1 MIKKLSSLI
10 LLLLICISNA
20 FAGEVHADLSTYK
33 SKGSNI
39 DISDWENKQILTW
52 TGGTD
57 NMIRLSGLTLGDLSD
72 YSQLVVK
79 SSDAG
84 TEGSQSAA
92 TGFRILIYHGSENV
106 QIEVNSLGTETYN
119 LSELG
124 IDITN
129 VTDICVAG
137 IRYNPGGSVK
147 IDDVYLVEAETEEVH
162 MTPNDANDYAGNVEK
177 SDWTDKSILTWK
189 GSWSNAIYLKGLPTG
204 DLSEY
209 TQLVVVSSSAEG
221 QGLKPNAT
229 QFRIIMYFDGYSEEQ
244 LRVNGLGEFVYD
256 LSKLGDKIFSVN
268 SICVSGASTGEG
280 SVKIDDVYLVKANKI
295 YAEQAG
301 STPLSSSMYKTW
313 DAQGNATGTPNPD
326 NKINSGEELGGG
338 NVLYGVGSVWA
349 DYYADLSEY
358 DYMIVRG
365 ANGSPLRFM
374 INRVS
379 NDGAYIE
386 YLPTVGTDGVLRINL
401 QEVLDNST
409 ASSEVSREYFHLNCI
424 KIPYVGA
431 TANITSIEL
440 YKNDTPVAYTL
451 KGAGNFD
458 ASVANALND
467 PTAEYYDAEYLKSAI
482 TLNPANPNALI
493 YARENV
499 VTRENNANIVV
510 NNECSN
516 LMLVDK
522 KPFSLQKTLTLGNP
536 ARFTMVMS
544 SAGMA
549 TIVLPFDAILP
560 SGVSAYKIV
569 NTNEEMA
576 LTEECD
582 AIQKNQPVLIV
593 GGEGEYTF
601 YGLQEDTELPAT
613 TGDLT
618 SGLLVGTYKD
628 IEVPDGCYLLQN
640 HSGEVGFYYVNN
652 DINSFGLKPF
662 HAYLYQPLMSAKSIK
677 ILIDDSA
684 NGVNSVKSV
693 SNAPKAAF
701 NIAGQEVS
709 PNAKGFVIVNGIKV
723 YNK

>member
-20 FAGEVHADLSTYK
+20 FAGEVHMTPNAEGGH
-33 SKGSNI
+33 GSIYIN
-39 DISDWENKQILTW
+39 DWTSNQILTW
-52 TGGTD
+52 TAGSWNHID
-57 NMIRLSGLTLGDLSD
+57 LQGLPTGDLSD
-72 YSQLVVK
+72 YSQLVVV
-79 SSDAG
+79 SSSANGAGNQADA
-84 TEGSQSAA
+84 SA
-92 TGFRILIYHGSENV
+92 FRILIYYGNDGKNV
-106 QIEVNSLGTETYN
+106 IVPVNELGTYTYN
-119 LSELG
+119 LSQLG
-124 IDITN
+124 INITN
-129 VTDICVAG
+129 VTRICVAG
-137 IRYNPGGSVK
+137 QGGSGSVK
-147 IDDVYLVEAETEEVH
+147 IDDVYLVESEPQQEHATLK
-162 MTPNDANDYAGNVEK
+162 DAKSYAGNVEQ
-177 SDWTDKSILTWK
+177 SDWTEKSILTWT
-189 GSWSNAIYLKGLPTG
+189 GYYSNAIQLKGLPIG

-209 TQLVVVSSSAEG
+209 TQLVAVSSSANGEG
-221 QGLKPNAT
+221 SKADASNY
-229 QFRIIMYFDGYSEEQ
+229 RIIMYFSNGKSQETIY
-244 LRVNGLGEFVYD
+244 VNELGTYVYD
-256 LSKLGDKIFSVN
+256 LSKLGDKIFYVTQ
-268 SICVSGASTGEG
+268 ICVSGASDPTAG

-301 STPLSSSMYKTW
+301 STNLDETLFKNHNEDGEVT
-313 DAQGNATGTPNPD
+313 GNAGEN
-326 NKINSGEELGGG
+326 NIGKSVSGLIYGDT
-338 NVLYGVGSVWA
+338 NVHYLN
-349 DYYADLSEY
+349 YADLSEY
-358 DYMIVRG
+358 DYMMVEG
-365 ANGSPLRFM
+365 DPN
-374 INRVS
+374 NRVRIVVNRLS
-379 NDGAYIE
+379 DPDNKGNLAEFTYTIGSTGILKIDLHEFFTIA
-386 YLPTVGTDGVLRINL
+386 TV
-401 QEVLDNST
+401 QEG
-409 ASSEVSREYFHLNCI
+409 VSRDFFHLNSI
-424 KIPYVGA
+424 KTPW
-431 TANITSIEL
+431 NETSTVNSIKL
-440 YKNDTPVAYTL
+440 YKNDTPVAYVL
-451 KGAGNFD
+451 KGAGNID

-467 PTAEYYDAEYLKSAI
+467 SKAVSYDAEYLKSAI

-499 VTRENNANIVV
+499 VTRENNANVVV

-652 DINSFGLKPF
+652 DISSFGLKPF

>member
-1 MIKKLSSLI
+1 MTPKAEGGHGNITI
-10 LLLLICISNA
+10 NDWTSN
-20 FAGEVHADLSTYK
+20 
-33 SKGSNI
+33 
-39 DISDWENKQILTW
+39 QILTW
-52 TGGTD
+52 TAGSWNHID
-57 NMIRLSGLTLGDLSD
+57 LQGLPTGDLSD
-72 YSQLVVK
+72 YSQLVVV
-79 SSDAG
+79 SSSANG
-84 TEGSQSAA
+84 EGSEADASS
-92 TGFRILIYHGSENV
+92 FRILIYYGTADKNV
-106 QIEVNSLGTETYN
+106 IVPVNELGTYTYN
-119 LSELG
+119 LSQLG
-124 IDITN
+124 INITN
-129 VTDICVAG
+129 VTRICVAG
-137 IRYNPGGSVK
+137 QGASGSVK
-147 IDDVYLVEAETEEVH
+147 IDDVYLVESEPQQEHATLKDG
-162 MTPNDANDYAGNVEK
+162 TYAGNVISE
-177 SDWTDKSILTWK
+177 DWTGKSILTWK
-189 GSWSNAIYLKGLPTG
+189 DSYSNAIYLKGLPTG

-209 TQLVVVSSSAEG
+209 TQLVAVSSSAEG
-221 QGLKPNAT
+221 QGSKDDAT
-229 QFRIIMYFDGYSEEQ
+229 QYRIIMYFDGKPQETLY
-244 LRVNGLGEFVYD
+244 VNELGTFVYD
-256 LSKLGDKIFSVN
+256 LSKLGDKIFSVT
-268 SICVSGASTGEG
+268 SICVSGAQTSGG
-280 SVKIDDVYLVKANKI
+280 SVKIDDVYLIKANKI

-349 DYYADLSEY
+349 DCYADLSEY

-440 YKNDTPVAYTL
+440 YKNDTPVAYVL

-593 GGEGEYTF
+593 GSEGEYTF

-652 DINSFGLKPF
+652 DISSFGLKPF

>member
-20 FAGEVHADLSTYK
+20 FAGEVHMTPNAEGGH
-33 SKGSNI
+33 GSITI
-39 DISDWENKQILTW
+39 DDWTSNQILTW
-52 TGGTD
+52 TAGSWNHID
-57 NMIRLSGLTLGDLSD
+57 LQGLPTGDLSD
-72 YSQLVVK
+72 YSQLVVV
-79 SSDAG
+79 SSSANG
-84 TEGSQSAA
+84 EGSEADASA
-92 TGFRILIYHGSENV
+92 FRILIYYGNAGKNEIV
-106 QIEVNSLGTETYN
+106 PVNELGTYTYN
-119 LSELG
+119 LSQLG
-124 IDITN
+124 INITN
-129 VTDICVAG
+129 VTRICVAG
-137 IRYNPGGSVK
+137 QGGSGSVK
-147 IDDVYLVEAETEEVH
+147 IDDVYLVESEPQQEHATLK
-162 MTPNDANDYAGNVEK
+162 DAKSYAGNVEQ

-189 GSWSNAIYLKGLPTG
+189 GSFSNAIELKGLPIG

-209 TQLVVVSSSAEG
+209 TQLVAVSSSANG

-229 QFRIIMYFDGYSEEQ
+229 QFRIIMYFDGKPQETIE
-244 LRVNGLGEFVYD
+244 VKELGTYVYD
-256 LSKLGDKIFSVN
+256 LSKLGDKIFYVTQ
-268 SICVSGASTGEG
+268 ICVSGASTGEG
-280 SVKIDDVYLVKANKI
+280 SVKIDDIYLIKANKI

-301 STPLSSSMYKTW
+301 STNLDETLFKNHNEDGEVT
-313 DAQGNATGTPNPD
+313 GNAGEN
-326 NKINSGEELGGG
+326 NIGKSVSGLIYGDA
-338 NVLYGVGSVWA
+338 NVHYLN
-349 DYYADLSEY
+349 YADLSEY
-358 DYMIVRG
+358 DYMMVEG
-365 ANGSPLRFM
+365 DPN
-374 INRVS
+374 NRVRIVANRLS
-379 NDGAYIE
+379 DPDNKGNLAEFTYTIGSTGILKIDLHEFFTIA
-386 YLPTVGTDGVLRINL
+386 TV
-401 QEVLDNST
+401 QEG
-409 ASSEVSREYFHLNCI
+409 VSRDFFHLNSI
-424 KIPYVGA
+424 KTPW
-431 TANITSIEL
+431 NETSTVNSIKL

-593 GGEGEYTF
+593 GSEGEYTF

>member
-20 FAGEVHADLSTYK
+20 FADEVHMTPKAEGGHGNITINDWT
-33 SKGSNI
+33 SN
-39 DISDWENKQILTW
+39 QILTW
-52 TGGTD
+52 T
-57 NMIRLSGLTLGDLSD
+57 SGSWNHIDLQGLPTGDLSD
-72 YSQLVVK
+72 YSQLVVV
-79 SSDAG
+79 SSSANGEGEQADA
-84 TEGSQSAA
+84 SA
-92 TGFRILIYHGSENV
+92 FRILIYYGNDGKNV
-106 QIEVNSLGTETYN
+106 ILQVGELGTYTYN
-119 LSELG
+119 LSQLG
-124 IDITN
+124 VNITN
-129 VTDICVAG
+129 VTRICVAG
-137 IRYNPGGSVK
+137 LGASGSVK
-147 IDDVYLVEAETEEVH
+147 IDDVYLVESEPQQEHATLKDG
-162 MTPNDANDYAGNVEK
+162 TYAGNVISE
-177 SDWTDKSILTWK
+177 DWTGKSILTWK
-189 GSWSNAIYLKGLPTG
+189 DSYSNAIQLKGLPIG

-209 TQLVVVSSSAEG
+209 TQLVAVSSSANGEG
-221 QGLKPNAT
+221 SKADAT
-229 QFRIIMYFDGYSEEQ
+229 NYRIIMYFSNGKSQETLY
-244 LRVNGLGEFVYD
+244 VNELGTYVYD
-256 LSKLGDKIFSVN
+256 LSNLGDKIFYVTQ
-268 SICVSGASTGEG
+268 ICVSGASSPEG

-349 DYYADLSEY
+349 DCYADLSEY

-440 YKNDTPVAYTL
+440 YKNDTPVSYVL

-493 YARENV
+493 YAREGV
-499 VTRENNANIVV
+499 VTRENNANIVI
-510 NNECSN
+510 NNVCNN
-516 LMLVDK
+516 LSLVDK
-522 KPFSLQKTLTLGNP
+522 KPFYLSNALTLDNP
-536 ARFTMVMS
+536 ANFTMS
-544 SAGMA
+544 LSGAGMA
-549 TIVLPFDAILP
+549 TIVIPFDATLP
-560 SGVSAYKIV
+560 NGISAYKIV
-569 NTNEEMA
+569 ATEDDLA
-576 LTEECD
+576 LTEECY

-593 GGEGEYTF
+593 GSEGEYTF
-601 YGLQEDTELPAT
+601 YGLQNDTELPAT
-613 TGDLT
+613 TSDLT
-618 SGLLVGTYKD
+618 SGLLIGTYND
-628 IEVPDGCYLLQN
+628 TEVPDGSYLLQN
-640 HSGEVGFYYVNN
+640 HSGAVGFYPVDNN
-652 DINSFGLKPF
+652 INVVGLKPF
-662 HAYLYQPLMSAKSIK
+662 HAYLSEPSLNAKSVR

-684 NGVNSVKSV
+684 TSVNTVKTV
-693 SNAPKAAF
+693 SDAPKSAF
-701 NIAGQEVS
+701 NLAGQEVK
-709 PNAKGFVIVNGIKV
+709 PNAKGFVIINGIKV

>member
-20 FAGEVHADLSTYK
+20 FADEVHADLSTYK

-162 MTPNDANDYAGNVEK
+162 MTPKAEGGHGNITID
-177 SDWTDKSILTWK
+177 DWTSNQILTWTA
-189 GSWSNAIYLKGLPTG
+189 GSYNHINLQGLPTG

-221 QGLKPNAT
+221 QGSKPNAT
-229 QFRIIMYFDGYSEEQ
+229 QFRIIMYF
-244 LRVNGLGEFVYD
+244 NGKPQETLYVDELGEFVYD
-256 LSKLGDKIFSVN
+256 LSKLGDKIFYVTQ
-268 SICVSGASTGEG
+268 ICVSGASSPEG

-313 DAQGNATGTPNPD
+313 DEQGNATGTPTSD
-326 NKINSGEELGGG
+326 NKINSGEELVGG

-349 DYYADLSEY
+349 DCYADLSEY

-365 ANGSPLRFM
+365 ASGSPLRFM

-409 ASSEVSREYFHLNCI
+409 ASPEVSREYFHLNCI

-549 TIVLPFDAILP
+549 TIVLPFDATLP
-560 SGVSAYKIV
+560 DGISAYNIV
-569 NTNEEMA
+569 ATEDDLA

-593 GGEGEYTF
+593 GSEGEYVF
-601 YGLQEDTELPAT
+601 FGYQSDTELPAT

-618 SGLLVGTYKD
+618 SGLLIGTYKD
-628 IEVPDGCYLLQN
+628 IEVPDGSYLLQN
-640 HSGEVGFYYVNN
+640 HSGAVGFYYVDNS
-652 DINSFGLKPF
+652 INVVGLKPF
-662 HAYLYQPLMSAKSIK
+662 HAYLSEPSLNAKSVRIF
-677 ILIDDSA
+677 IDDSA
-684 NGVNSVKSV
+684 TSVNTVKTV
-693 SNAPKAAF
+693 SDAPKSAF
-701 NIAGQEVS
+701 NLAGQEVK
-709 PNAKGFVIVNGIKV
+709 PNAKGFVIINGIKV

>member
-20 FAGEVHADLSTYK
+20 FADEVHADLSTYK

-92 TGFRILIYHGSENV
+92 TGFRILIYHGIENV

-147 IDDVYLVEAETEEVH
+147 IDDVYLVESEPQQEHATLK
-162 MTPNDANDYAGNVEK
+162 DAKNYAGNVEQ

-189 GSWSNAIYLKGLPTG
+189 GSFSNAIELKGLPIG

-221 QGLKPNAT
+221 QGLKPDAT
-229 QFRIIMYFDGYSEEQ
+229 QFRIIMYFDGKPQETIY
-244 LRVNGLGEFVYD
+244 VNELGTYVYD
-256 LSKLGDKIFSVN
+256 LSKLGDKIFYVTQ
-268 SICVSGASTGEG
+268 ICVSGASTGEG

-301 STPLSSSMYKTW
+301 STNLDDPLFKSHNEGGEVT
-313 DAQGNATGTPNPD
+313 GNANITNNLGNSVGSGTVIYGD
-326 NKINSGEELGGG
+326 G
-338 NVLYGVGSVWA
+338 NVYYLN
-349 DYYADLSEY
+349 YADLSEY
-358 DYMIVRG
+358 DYMI
-365 ANGSPLRFM
+365 
-374 INRVS
+374 
-379 NDGAYIE
+379 IE
-386 YLPTVGTDGVLRINL
+386 GDPNSRLRIMANRISNNNLAEYSCNLGSTGILKIDL
-401 QEVLDNST
+401 QEFFTLADV
-409 ASSEVSREYFHLNCI
+409 AEGVSQDYFHLNSI
-424 KIPYVGA
+424 KVPWGA
-431 TANITSIEL
+431 PNQTVNSIKL
-440 YKNDTPVAYTL
+440 YKNDTPVSYVL
-451 KGAGNFD
+451 KGAGNID

-493 YARENV
+493 YAREGV
-499 VTRENNANIVV
+499 VTRENNANIVI
-510 NNECSN
+510 NNVCTN
-516 LMLVDK
+516 LSLVDK
-522 KPFSLQKTLTLGNP
+522 KPFYLSNALTLDNP
-536 ARFTMVMS
+536 ANFTMS
-544 SAGMA
+544 LSGAGMA
-549 TIVLPFDAILP
+549 TIVIPFDATLP
-560 SGVSAYKIV
+560 DGISAYKIV
-569 NTNEEMA
+569 ATEDDLA

-593 GGEGEYTF
+593 GSEGEYTF
-601 YGLQEDTELPAT
+601 YGLQDDTELPAT

-618 SGLLVGTYKD
+618 SGLLIGTYND
-628 IEVPDGCYLLQN
+628 TEVPDGSYLLQN
-640 HSGEVGFYYVNN
+640 HSGAVGFYPVDNN
-652 DINSFGLKPF
+652 INVVGLKPF
-662 HAYLYQPLMSAKSIK
+662 HAYLSEPSLNAKSVRIF
-677 ILIDDSA
+677 IDDSA
-684 NGVNSVKSV
+684 TSVNTVKTV
-693 SNAPKAAF
+693 SDAPKSAF
-701 NIAGQEVS
+701 NLAGQEVK
-709 PNAKGFVIVNGIKV
+709 PNAKGFVIINGIKV

>member
-20 FAGEVHADLSTYK
+20 FAGEVHADLTTYK

-84 TEGSQSAA
+84 TDGSQSAA

-147 IDDVYLVEAETEEVH
+147 IDDVYLVESEPQQEHATLK
-162 MTPNDANDYAGNVEK
+162 DAKSYAGNVTQ
-177 SDWTDKSILTWK
+177 SDWTEKSILTWT
-189 GSWSNAIYLKGLPTG
+189 GSWSNAIELKGLPIG

-209 TQLVVVSSSAEG
+209 TQLVAVSSSANGEG
-221 QGLKPNAT
+221 SKANASNY
-229 QFRIIMYFDGYSEEQ
+229 RIIMYFS
-244 LRVNGLGEFVYD
+244 NGKSQETIYVDELGTYVYD
-256 LSKLGDKIFSVN
+256 LSKLGDKIFYVTQ
-268 SICVSGASTGEG
+268 ICVSGAHNIGEG

-301 STPLSSSMYKTW
+301 STTLDETLFKNHNGDGEVT
-313 DAQGNATGTPNPD
+313 GNAGEN
-326 NKINSGEELGGG
+326 NIGKSVSGLIYGDT
-338 NVLYGVGSVWA
+338 NVHYLN
-349 DYYADLSEY
+349 YADLSEY
-358 DYMIVRG
+358 DYMMVEG
-365 ANGSPLRFM
+365 DPN
-374 INRVS
+374 NRVRIVANRLS
-379 NDGAYIE
+379 DPDNKGNLAEFTYTIGSTGILKIDLHEFFTIA
-386 YLPTVGTDGVLRINL
+386 TV
-401 QEVLDNST
+401 QEG
-409 ASSEVSREYFHLNCI
+409 VSRDFFHLNSI
-424 KIPYVGA
+424 KTPW
-431 TANITSIEL
+431 NETSTVNSIKL

-652 DINSFGLKPF
+652 DISSFGLKPF

>member
-20 FAGEVHADLSTYK
+20 FAGEVHMTPNAEGGHGNIYIEDWT
-33 SKGSNI
+33 SN
-39 DISDWENKQILTW
+39 QILTW
-52 TGGTD
+52 TAGSWNHID
-57 NMIRLSGLTLGDLSD
+57 LQGLPTGDLSD
-72 YSQLVVK
+72 YSQLVVV
-79 SSDAG
+79 SSSANGAGKQADAS
-84 TEGSQSAA
+84 T
-92 TGFRILIYHGSENV
+92 FRILIYYGTEGKNV
-106 QIEVNSLGTETYN
+106 IVPVNELGTYTYN
-119 LSELG
+119 LSQLG
-124 IDITN
+124 INITS
-129 VTDICVAG
+129 VTRICVAG
-137 IRYNPGGSVK
+137 QGGSGSVK
-147 IDDVYLVEAETEEVH
+147 IDDVYLVESEPQQEHATL
-162 MTPNDANDYAGNVEK
+162 NDGTYAGNVISE
-177 SDWTDKSILTWK
+177 DWTGKSILTWK
-189 GSWSNAIYLKGLPTG
+189 ESYSNAIELKGLPIG

-209 TQLVVVSSSAEG
+209 TQLVAVSSSANG

-229 QFRIIMYFDGYSEEQ
+229 QFRIIMYFDGKPQETIE
-244 LRVNGLGEFVYD
+244 VKELGTYVYD
-256 LSKLGDKIFSVN
+256 LSKLGDKIFYVTQ
-268 SICVSGASTGEG
+268 ICVSGASTGEG
-280 SVKIDDVYLVKANKI
+280 SVKIDDIYLIKANKI

-301 STPLSSSMYKTW
+301 STNLDETLFKNHNEDGEVT
-313 DAQGNATGTPNPD
+313 GNAGEN
-326 NKINSGEELGGG
+326 NIGKSVSGLIYGDA
-338 NVLYGVGSVWA
+338 NVHYLN
-349 DYYADLSEY
+349 YADLSEY
-358 DYMIVRG
+358 DYMMVEG
-365 ANGSPLRFM
+365 DPN
-374 INRVS
+374 NRVRIVANRLS
-379 NDGAYIE
+379 DPDNKGNLAEFTYTIGSTGILKIDLHEFFTIA
-386 YLPTVGTDGVLRINL
+386 TV
-401 QEVLDNST
+401 QEG
-409 ASSEVSREYFHLNCI
+409 VSRDFFHLNSI
-424 KIPYVGA
+424 KTPW
-431 TANITSIEL
+431 NETSTVNSIKL

-593 GGEGEYTF
+593 GSEGEYTF

-652 DINSFGLKPF
+652 DISSFGLKPF